1 MFKKILAFILAFTI
15 LSLCSCKVVEVID
28 HGTTL
33 PEEETTPEG
42 TTGPQKEYSPWGF
55 WYAYENLSVIELTEG
70 ATTAK
75 VYSTTPGYYEYDDV
89 ITVDCFYDG
98 NATFTLSFEEGDT
111 TESLNFVFDKFAN
124 TLTLT
129 ENGYTTKH
137 LPAEK
142 APTKHATYP
151 FPNYADMDLASILTV
166 GELDFASFSATVLEG
181 VAYEIAT
188 DFWGAM
194 EYFPMLENP
203 TRPTVSGDVVNID
216 YCGKLDGVAF
226 TGGTATDV
234 TLFVS
239 DYDNKYI
246 PGFTDG
252 IIGHTVGETFD
263 VPVTFPE
270 EYHSADLAG
279 KAVVF
284 TMTLHGICN
293 LSLTDE
299 QVQALTDKAYST
311 YADLFEFEKEA
322 AVENFLRT
330 AILEATAVVKTPEE
344 AYLYFYQQ
352 IADYYHMLAYYYGVD
367 YETLAYYYGLSDA
380 YYMNE
385 ALNEANYNMALFVLA
400 QNKGIVWG
408 EKEFE
413 AKYEEYVADYLETY
427 QNASREEACNYADK
441 FVIKME
447 LEITKETVLA
457 WAMQQIFPATQ
468 E

>member
-98 NATFTLSFEEGDT
+98 NATFTLSFEEGGT

-124 TLTLT
+124 TLTLA

-142 APTKHATYP
+142 APAKHATYP
-151 FPNYADMDLASILTV
+151 FPNYADMELDSIVTV
-166 GELDFASFSATVLEG
+166 GEIDFTSFSATVLEG
-181 VAYEIAT
+181 VAYEIAVAY
-188 DFWGAM
+188 WGAM
-194 EYFPMLENP
+194 QYFPKIENP
-203 TRPTVSGDVVNID
+203 SRPVQSGDVVNID

-226 TGGTATDV
+226 NGGTATGV

-263 VPVTFPE
+263 VPLTFPE
-270 EYHSADLAG
+270 DYHSADLAG

-284 TMTLHGICN
+284 TMTLNSICD

-311 YADLFEFEKEA
+311 YADLFEYEKKNS
-322 AVENFLRT
+322 VESFLRT
-330 AILEATAVVKTPEE
+330 ALLNTASIIKTPEE
-344 AYLYFYQQ
+344 AYMYFYQQ

-367 YETLAYYYGLSDA
+367 YETLVYYYGLSDA
-380 YYMNE
+380 YYMTE
-385 ALNEANYNMALFVLA
+385 ALNEANYNMALFVFA
-400 QNKGIVWG
+400 KNKGIVWG
-408 EKEFE
+408 EEEFE
-413 AKYEEYVADYLETY
+413 VKYEEYVTDYLETY
-427 QNASREEACNYADK
+427 TDATREEACKYADK
-441 FVIKME
+441 FITKME
-447 LEITKETVLA
+447 LEITQETVLA
-457 WAMQQIFPATQ
+457 WTMEQTFPSTQQ
-468 E
+468 